1 MRLLAVMKREE
12 MNGYRSVLLPLVLSL
27 FLKQC
32 SICSTSAEAQY
43 AKVFVESADRN
54 AVEAEGHIVDQ
65 QEEEGDVILIEQL
78 REGDLGAH
86 HQAGDHDHDPVVQL
100 S

>member
-1 MRLLAVMKREE
+1 MTKRKE
-12 MNGYRSVLLPLVLSL
+12 MNGYRSGLLLQVLSL

-54 AVEAEGHIVDQ
+54 AVDAEGHKVDQ
-65 QEEEGDVILIEQL
+65 QEEEGDVIRIEQL
-78 REGDLGAH
+78 REGDLEAH
-86 HQAGDHDHDPVVQL
+86 HQAGGDHNHDPVVQL